1 MKLIEPILQ
10 WHEEIRTIRR
20 DIHAHPELAFEERRT
35 AEVVAQLMTEWGI
48 PIDRSLGKTGVVG
61 IIKGDKGSGA
71 AIGLRADMDALP
83 MPETNTFAH
92 ASKHEGVMHGC
103 GHDGHTAML
112 LGAARY
118 LAQHRDFAG
127 TVYVIFQP
135 AEEGAGGA
143 RQMIEDGLFRK
154 YPMQAVFGMHN
165 WPGLPAGQFGVTPG
179 PIMASSNEFYI
190 DIEGKGTHAG
200 MPHLGADPIMAAT
213 QVAQALQTIV
223 SRNRHPL
230 EAGVVSVTQIH
241 AGSATNV
248 IPSQAH
254 LMGTVRTFSNETL
267 DMIEQRMGEIVELC
281 SEAMNCKASLKFERN
296 YPATVNDQA
305 QTALCIEVMQGI
317 VGPENVNPRV
327 VPTMG
332 AEDFSF
338 MLEEVPGCYCWIGN
352 GTGEHRDAG
361 HGLGPCTLHNGSYD
375 FNDELLPLGATYW
388 VKLVEHWFATRSSGD
403 GSHD

>member
-10 WHEEIRTIRR
+10 WHDEIRTIRR
-20 DIHAHPELAFEERRT
+20 DIHAHPELAFEENRT
-35 AEVVAQLMTEWGI
+35 ADVVARLLTEWGI
-48 PIDRSLGKTGVVG
+48 PIDRGLGPTGVVG
-61 IIKGDKGSGA
+61 IVHGRTTSGP

-83 MPETNTFAH
+83 MSESNTFDH
-92 ASKHEGVMHGC
+92 ASRHEGIMHGC

-118 LAQHRDFAG
+118 LAQHRDFDG
-127 TVYVIFQP
+127 TVYLIFQP

-143 RQMIEDGLFRK
+143 RKMIEDGLFRK
-154 YPMQAVFGMHN
+154 FPMQAVFGMHN
-165 WPGLPAGQFGVTPG
+165 WPGMPAGQFGVTPG
-179 PIMASSNEFYI
+179 PIMASSSEFFI

-200 MPHLGADPIMAAT
+200 MPHLGADPIMAT
-213 QVAQALQTIV
+213 VQIAQALQTIV
-223 SRNRHPL
+223 SRNRHPM
-230 EAGVVSVTQIH
+230 EAAVVSITQIH

-248 IPSQAH
+248 IPTQAR
-254 LMGTVRTFSNETL
+254 MVGTVRTFTYDTL
-267 DMIEQRMGEIVELC
+267 DMIERRMGEILQHC
-281 SEAMNCKASLKFERN
+281 CDAMNCKATLRFERN
-296 YPATVNDQA
+296 YPPTINTQA
-305 QTALCIEVMQGI
+305 ETDLCIEVMRDI
-317 VGPENVNPRV
+317 VGNENVNPRV

-338 MLEEVPGCYCWIGN
+338 MLEQVPGCYCWIGN

-388 VKLVEHWFATRSSGD
+388 VKLVEHWFAKR
-403 GSHD
+403 